1 MNNITAE
8 QAEANKLMARLV
20 AENKLESEEDAKV
33 RRKEICE
40 TCDYWS
46 EYGMCDYLLREGH
59 IRPCVGR
66 ECVEKGFYKKR
77 MKRKEKVAAVWGK

>member
-1 MNNITAE
+1 MNSITAE

-46 EYGMCDYLLREGH
+46 EYGM
-59 IRPCVGR
+59 
-66 ECVEKGFYKKR
+66 
-77 MKRKEKVAAVWGK
+77 